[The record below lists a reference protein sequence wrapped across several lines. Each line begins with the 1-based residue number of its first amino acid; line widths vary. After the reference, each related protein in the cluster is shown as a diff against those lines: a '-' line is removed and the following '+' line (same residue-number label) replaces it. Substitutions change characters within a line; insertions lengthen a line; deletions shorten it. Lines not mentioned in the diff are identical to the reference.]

1 MSLLQ
6 CPIYSGIFGPFGW
19 VFMLIGGIIFLV
31 VSVLIANYMH
41 KDAIRKGINAEF
53 WLVFGLFFNVFGL
66 VLYLIVRNNYNQ
78 IRKE

>member
-6 CPIYSGIFGPFGW
+6 CPIYHGALGPFGW
-19 VFMLIGGIIFLV
+19 VFMLIGGIVFLV

-41 KDAIRKGINAEF
+41 KDAIKRGINSEF

-66 VLYLIVRNNYNQ
+66 ILYLIVRNNYNQ
-78 IRKE
+78 ARKE

>member
-6 CPIYSGIFGPFGW
+6 CPIYHGVLGPFGW
-19 VFMLIGGIIFLV
+19 VFMLIGGIVFLV

-41 KDAIRKGINAEF
+41 KDAIKRGINAEF

-66 VLYLIVRNNYNQ
+66 ILYLIVRNNYNQ
-78 IRKE
+78 ARKE